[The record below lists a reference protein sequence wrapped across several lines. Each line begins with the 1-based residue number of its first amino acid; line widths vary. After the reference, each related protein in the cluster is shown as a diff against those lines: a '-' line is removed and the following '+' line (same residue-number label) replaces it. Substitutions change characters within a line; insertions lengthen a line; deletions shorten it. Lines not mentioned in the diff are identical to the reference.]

1 MAHVFVWGVQLGIGM
16 KSPIASLADSLNP
29 CRCYATRES
38 EKNAH
43 CVGIFKY
50 GRAIYF
56 NGRFNSRWRQIFGH
70 IQAHLL
76 QFKVQ
81 YKHQLRNVAF
91 PFVFVQS
98 NNTFKIFT
106 FYLHYLR
113 FSEPAKK
120 WDLEKLA
127 FTHIPLSFRVMSM
140 KINVKPLM
148 NSLRDKFRLWVVR
161 ALMRE
166 KEEALVEKGWSKQTI
181 PLCFLILCVN
191 LFLLK
196 FFVQKISAH
205 EVSSNNN
212 ASRWISLSGKT
223 LRMNRSKELFPFLSL
238 SN

>member
-1 MAHVFVWGVQLGIGM
+1 M

-148 NSLRDKFRLWVVR
+148 NSLKKQVQTLSSPCFNERERRSIGGKRVEQANDTSLLPNPLRKSVFVEVFRP
-161 ALMRE
+161 
-166 KEEALVEKGWSKQTI
+166 KNIG
-181 PLCFLILCVN
+181 
-191 LFLLK
+191 
-196 FFVQKISAH
+196 
-205 EVSSNNN
+205 
-212 ASRWISLSGKT
+212 SRG
-223 LRMNRSKELFPFLSL
+223 
-238 SN
+238 